1 MSVLFPKVN
10 KPREWDFRPRYY
22 DPEKEKQQKLRERME
37 QAKAD
42 YAASQRQAVDEAD
55 STDSATPATETAS
68 ARTETN
74 TNRHATTLHRG
85 SFREVRESAERVR
98 HLTERRSKMVFWL
111 AVLMIALLAYWL
123 LS

>member
-37 QAKAD
+37 QAKAK
-42 YAASQRQAVDEAD
+42 YAATGQQADNTTDTSVAAAAGSQR
-55 STDSATPATETAS
+55 ATT
-68 ARTETN
+68 
-74 TNRHATTLHRG
+74 HATTLHRG
-85 SFREVRESAERVR
+85 SFRENREGAERVR
-98 HLTERRSKMVFWL
+98 RLTQRRSKMVFWL

-123 LS
+123 LG